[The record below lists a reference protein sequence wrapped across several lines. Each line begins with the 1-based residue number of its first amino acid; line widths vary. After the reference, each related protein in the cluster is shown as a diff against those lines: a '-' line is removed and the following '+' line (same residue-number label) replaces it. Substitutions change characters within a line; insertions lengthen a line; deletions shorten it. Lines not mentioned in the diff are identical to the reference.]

1 MVNIDILV
9 CLDLLMWLRTGDEVS
24 TRLHLD
30 QSTISRNFK
39 KCCEVFSL
47 DNCWSEGEYS
57 ISGDLELLNRER
69 RVHQYHR
76 WESGRPLRIEG
87 MFWSGRTYLSEPIE
101 GLMLGNHDFMS
112 VSQPLSLLR
121 DGIVDA
127 WIAPFPDCP
136 DENDPEFVSIHLMR
150 SPCFLVACE
159 SHPIFRFEGKLTLDE
174 VASYPLMAV
183 KDGAFPVL
191 EAYAKKIGLW
201 NSQTGILRYKKEKW
215 EGKTENELT
224 ISFSSTFSHEMFA
237 CKQRIIPIELNQEF
251 GDVLVVKREYA
262 DHPRLSQLKAT
273 LMDRLK
279 PWVEKYPEVR
289 LCK

>member
-1 MVNIDILV
+1 MVNIEILS

-57 ISGDLELLNRER
+57 ISGNLELLNRER

-87 MFWSGRTYLSEPIE
+87 MFWSSRTYLSEPIE

-112 VSQPLSLLR
+112 VSLPLSLLR
-121 DGIVDA
+121 DSIVDA

-136 DENDPEFVSIHLMR
+136 DENDPELASVHLTR
-150 SPCFLVACE
+150 SPCLLVADE
-159 SHPIFRFEGKLTLDE
+159 SHPIFNFEGELTLNE
-174 VASYPLMAV
+174 VMAYPSMALPN
-183 KDGAFPVL
+183 GAFPVF
-191 EAYAKKIGLW
+191 EAYAKSIGLW
-201 NSQTGILRYKKEKW
+201 NSRSRILRYKKEKW
-215 EGKTENELT
+215 EGRTESELIT
-224 ISFSSTFSHEMFA
+224 SFTSIFSLDMFA
-237 CKQRIIPIELNQEF
+237 TKQRIIPIKIEQEF

-262 DHPRLSQLKAT
+262 DHPRLSQLKVT

-289 LCK
+289 LCQ